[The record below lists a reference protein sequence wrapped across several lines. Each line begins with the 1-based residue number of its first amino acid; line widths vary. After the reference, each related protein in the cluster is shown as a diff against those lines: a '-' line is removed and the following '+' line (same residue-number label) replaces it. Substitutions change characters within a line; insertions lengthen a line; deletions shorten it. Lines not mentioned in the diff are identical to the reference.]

1 MDDIKIVFDERGN
14 ICNDNFPD
22 LSGFAGLPQSKID
35 EKIKEDHLNTLRE
48 RRNVLIAETDWTQ
61 LPDVTQAIKD
71 KYKDY
76 RQSLR
81 DITKTYKNLN
91 EVIWPKLP

>member
-1 MDDIKIVFDERGN
+1 MKVLVGRINEGKAQELL
-14 ICNDNFPD
+14 D
-22 LSGFAGLPQSKID
+22 L
-35 EKIKEDHLNTLRE
+35 
-48 RRNVLIAETDWTQ
+48 TDWTQ

>member
-1 MDDIKIVFDERGN
+1 MEDIKLVFDERGN

-22 LSGFAGLPQSKID
+22 LSGFAGLPQDEID
-35 EKIKEDHLNTLRE
+35 EKIKEDQLNTLRQ
-48 RRNVLIAETDWTQ
+48 RRDMRIAETDWTQ
-61 LPDVTQAIKD
+61 LPDVPQATKD

-81 DITKTYKNLN
+81 DITNTYKNLN
-91 EVIWPKLP
+91 EVVWPELP